1 MLILSRIFPGSDF
14 GGLETVEVVRREM
27 ILDKFLQILERP
39 LLDGGQYIQRWVI
52 LYIAGVL
59 SSLQQYFNQPTP
71 GIGIEEIINREEN
84 LPLHIEELRNRIFE
98 VSLMKKFDN

>member
-14 GGLETVEVVRREM
+14 GGLETLMVVRKEI

-59 SSLQQYFNQPTP
+59 SSPAIFQPTNP
-71 GIGIEEIINREEN
+71 RHRDRGDHQQRRKSST
-84 LPLHIEELRNRIFE
+84 PH
-98 VSLMKKFDN
+98 